1 MWTYF
6 TPFSS
11 VSIVDFEQENVRWVG
26 FSRITE
32 GMFAY
37 FAVLIGEATDRF
49 PDWEV
54 LSFFLCYM
62 TFCNQEPK
70 TCETCFDLLFIHRKP
85 EEKLLGIPFQK
96 MSWYLTMTWS
106 YKVQSH
112 LASAVSHQPSRK
124 DNHALNKH
132 IARNY
137 MLNLI
142 NLVENYIWHVYL
154 SGVLHGLYIFYLK
167 AQSKQINISKTL
179 LILQKKAKFIP
190 S

>member
-1 MWTYF
+1 MLSHIHLVKLYLFKINNKNVRKCYKICSNLTIRSVVLLFSLLTLLWTYF

-11 VSIVDFEQENVRWVG
+11 VSFVDFEQENVRWVG

-37 FAVLIGEATDRF
+37 FAVPIGEATDRF

-85 EEKLLGIPFQK
+85 EEKLLGIPF
-96 MSWYLTMTWS
+96 
-106 YKVQSH
+106 
-112 LASAVSHQPSRK
+112 
-124 DNHALNKH
+124 
-132 IARNY
+132 
-137 MLNLI
+137 
-142 NLVENYIWHVYL
+142 
-154 SGVLHGLYIFYLK
+154 
-167 AQSKQINISKTL
+167 
-179 LILQKKAKFIP
+179 
-190 S
+190 